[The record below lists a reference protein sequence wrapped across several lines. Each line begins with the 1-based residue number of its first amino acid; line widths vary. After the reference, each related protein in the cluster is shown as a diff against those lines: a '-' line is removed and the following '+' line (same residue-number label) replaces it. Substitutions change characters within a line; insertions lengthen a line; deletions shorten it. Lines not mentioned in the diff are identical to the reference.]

1 MKACA
6 EYQEIIWMD
15 LYEELK
21 PDLRSRL
28 RRHLAA
34 CPACRMERSRMGR
47 VLDAARE
54 GAPGAELAPA
64 AAEAMTR
71 SITDTL
77 RRDRNR
83 GGWRQRFGLGPRMPF
98 STLAAT
104 GLALLLLVWGGIRYD
119 FGGSPVSTGIRLSRT
134 EQTLLQE
141 DYEVIRHL
149 DFLEEMDTMEKL
161 VQVVDKR
168 EYDDL
173 ENMEDPHRRGAARE
187 YRMERIEV

>member
-28 RRHLAA
+28 GRHLAA
-34 CPACRMERSRMGR
+34 CPACRQERSRMGR
-47 VLDAARE
+47 LLDAARK

-71 SITDTL
+71 SITEAL
-77 RRDRNR
+77 RENRNR
-83 GGWRQRFGLGPRMPF
+83 RGWRQRLGVGSRTPF
-98 STLAAT
+98 PALAAT
-104 GLALLLLVWGGIRYD
+104 GLALLLLVWGGIRFD

-141 DYEVIRHL
+141 DYEVIRNL
-149 DFLEEMDTMEKL
+149 DLLEEMDTMEKL

-168 EYDDL
+168 EYDY
-173 ENMEDPHRRGAARE
+173 MEDTEDPYRRGAARE
-187 YRMERIEV
+187 LRMKWIEV

>member
-15 LYEELK
+15 HCEELK

-34 CPACRMERSRMGR
+34 CPACRLEWNRMGR

-54 GAPGAELAPA
+54 TAPEGKLAPA

-71 SITDTL
+71 SITETL
-77 RRDRNR
+77 RRDRSR
-83 GGWRQRFGLGPRMPF
+83 RSRRRFGLGSGIPF
-98 STLAAT
+98 PTLAAT
-104 GLALLLLVWGGIRYD
+104 GLALLLLVWAGIRID
-119 FGGSPVSTGIRLSRT
+119 FGGSPDSSTLRLSRT
-134 EQTLLQE
+134 EQTLLGE

-149 DFLEEMDTMEKL
+149 DLLEEMDTMEKL
-161 VQVVDKR
+161 VHVVDKR
-168 EYDDL
+168 ENGRL
-173 ENMEDPHRRGAARE
+173 EDAEDRRGRGASRG
-187 YRMERIEV
+187 YRMEGIEV

>member
-21 PDLRSRL
+21 PNLRSRL

-34 CPACRMERSRMGR
+34 CPACRLERSRMDR

-54 GAPGAELAPA
+54 GAPGTELAPA
-64 AAEAMTR
+64 AAEAMAR
-71 SITDTL
+71 SITETL
-77 RRDRNR
+77 RENGSRH
-83 GGWRQRFGLGPRMPF
+83 GWRQRLGLGSKMSF
-98 STLAAT
+98 SALTAT
-104 GLALLLLVWGGIRYD
+104 GLALLLLVWGGMRID
-119 FGGSPVSTGIRLSRT
+119 FGGSPVSTDIRLSRT

-149 DFLEEMDTMEKL
+149 DLLEEMDTVEKL

-168 EYDDL
+168 EYDYL
-173 ENMEDPHRRGAARE
+173 EDTEDPHRRGAARE
-187 YRMERIEV
+187 YRMKRIEV